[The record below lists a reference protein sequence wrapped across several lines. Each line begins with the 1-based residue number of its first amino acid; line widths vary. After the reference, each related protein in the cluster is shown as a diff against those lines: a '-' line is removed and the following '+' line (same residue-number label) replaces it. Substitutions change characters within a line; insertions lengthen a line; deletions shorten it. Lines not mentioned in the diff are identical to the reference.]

1 MRFGTAVPQRTR
13 EVASVDH
20 TILNERALRAAIL
33 NGQLTRREVLKRA
46 AGLGLT
52 APVIA
57 SLLAACGGAEGA
69 APTGDTGGATTAT
82 TDTGTG
88 AASPT
93 SDSSSDST
101 SGGRG
106 RGQGDLLRML
116 FWQAPTILNTHL
128 STGDKDTLPS
138 RLVTEP
144 LLNINPDGSLG
155 PVLAAEVPSLENGG
169 VAPDGMSVTYKLKQ
183 GVVWSDGEPFTA
195 RDVRFTWEWVS
206 NPDNSSPNQAVYQII
221 KDVEIV
227 DDYTV
232 TVHFHE
238 PTPGWFNPFVGGFK
252 GGILPEHIMK
262 DYVGE
267 RAREAPFNLQPIGTG
282 PYKVVEFRPGDVVL
296 FELNENFRE
305 PDKPYFRRIE
315 WKGGGDATSAA
326 RAVLQTGE
334 ADLAWNI
341 QVEKQV
347 LESLNQGNLGSIV
360 VTPGASAEQIMVNFA
375 DPNVEVNG
383 ARSEPSTTH
392 PFLSDPLVRQA
403 LALACDRQT
412 IADVLY
418 GETGRPTANV
428 LNAPPQFVSPNT
440 SFRYDLEEA
449 GRLLDEAG
457 WVKNGDYR
465 EKDGRQLA
473 VVLSTTVNPVRQRQQ
488 EILKASWEQLGI
500 RTELKAVESAVFF
513 SSDAGNPDTYS
524 HFYCDLQIFTNGPT
538 SLYPLD
544 FMASFKSD
552 DPDNDLA
559 QQSNNWSG
567 RNFHRWVNEEFNEL
581 YQQARTE
588 LDPERQAELFIA
600 MNDLVVN
607 EIVRIP
613 LVHRNGANAVSH
625 RLKGIQRSTFEP
637 TGYDI
642 ENWYFEE

>member
-1 MRFGTAVPQRTR
+1 MN
-13 EVASVDH
+13 H

-46 AGLGLT
+46 AALGLT

-221 KDVEIV
+221 RDVEIV

>member
-1 MRFGTAVPQRTR
+1 M
-13 EVASVDH
+13 DH

-46 AGLGLT
+46 AALGLT

-221 KDVEIV
+221 RDVEIV